1 VMLIRSGAEGLISH
15 GRIKKMNENQDLNC
29 AKRELGERTLAFV
42 IVKNK
47 KILAESEERGVAP
60 FFSAVTTV
68 NAAGASL
75 ADKIVGKAVALLSA
89 YSGIAAVYTP
99 VVSTPAATVLQEYDI
114 LLEAEKE
121 VPMILDRSRE
131 GQCPIEKMI
140 LSCNLPEE
148 AYALLEKEF
157 G

>member
-1 VMLIRSGAEGLISH
+1 MLIRSGAEGLISH
-15 GRIKKMNENQDLNC
+15 GRIRKMDKNQDLNC
-29 AKRELGERTLAFV
+29 AKEELGERNLAFV

-47 KILAESEERGVAP
+47 KILAESREKGVAP
-60 FFSAVTTV
+60 FFSALTTV

-75 ADKIVGKAVALLSA
+75 ADKIVGKAVAFLSA
-89 YSGIAAVYTP
+89 YSDIEAVYTP
-99 VVSTPAATVLQEYDI
+99 LVSTPAAAVLHGYDI

-121 VPMILDRSRE
+121 VPMILNRTRDD
-131 GQCPIEKMI
+131 QCPIEKMI
-140 LSCNLPEE
+140 LSCDLPEE